1 MKPYIS
7 EKEETGHLNL
17 WVPEGGRDCASR
29 FLGLGCLRHKI
40 VGWDPKS
47 QGRGARLLGL
57 REEGLGSWTPGSWE
71 RRGLRSWT
79 PGSWGMKVLGTQTSE
94 SERGT
99 GDCSLVF

>member
-17 WVPEGGRDCASR
+17 WIPEGGRDCASR
-29 FLGLGCLRHKI
+29 FLGLGCLRHKT

-57 REEGLGSWTPGSWE
+57 REEGLGSWTPGSW
-71 RRGLRSWT
+71 
-79 PGSWGMKVLGTQTSE
+79 GMKVLGTQTSE

-99 GDCSLVF
+99 GGCSLVF